1 MTPERWQQIRE
12 VFGSAI
18 ERAPGERA
26 AFVKQVCAGDEDLR
40 REVESLLASYERD
53 GSFLEEPA
61 FRVTD
66 EIESAEG
73 EMLSAGQSIGHYE
86 VISLLGE
93 GGMGEVYLARDERLG
108 RRVALKLLPA
118 RFTTDRERLRRFER
132 EAHAASVL
140 NHPNVC
146 TIHEVGETDEG
157 RHYIVI
163 EYVEGVTLREHIAGG
178 RLSVNEVLDI
188 STQIAAALS
197 AAHDEGIIHRD
208 IKPENVIIRRDGLVK
223 VLDFGLAKLTEHQ
236 QGVDLEAATR
246 AQVTT
251 HTGLVMGTPRY
262 MSPEQARGIA
272 IDARTD
278 IWSLGCVLYEMVTRR
293 VPFEGETNS
302 DVIVS
307 ILEREPPP
315 LVKHAPD
322 VPAELHR
329 IITKALRKDR
339 EERYQSTKDLALDLR
354 SLEEE
359 LEFSAKLDRSSRR
372 DASAPVIQERS
383 SEKRQTGT
391 AEVAG
396 PESNDLVSA
405 GARES
410 PQKSFTS
417 VSPVSAESSGTIT
430 PGKRGFALTLSVLAI
445 IVLAFALYMF
455 AVRRGPVAQ
464 FRTLAVLPFKPLSA
478 NDRDESLELGMA
490 DTLIAR
496 LSSVREIVVK
506 PVTAVRKYGGL
517 DQDAVAA
524 GRELAVEAVLDG
536 SLQRAGERV
545 RVSVRLLSVA
555 DGRQLWAGKFDEAFT
570 DIFAVQDAI
579 SERVAASLALRLSG
593 NERERLTKRDTE
605 NTEAY
610 QEYVRGRYHWNKR
623 TGEGFHQAIKHFQ
636 RAIEI
641 DAAYALAYAG
651 LADCYNLLGGYFLLP
666 PKESYPLGKAAA
678 TRALEIDESLPEA
691 HAALAFVKA
700 RYEWDWAGAET
711 EFRRAIDLN
720 QGYAVAR
727 SWYALYNLMAAA
739 GRVEEAI
746 REARRA
752 EQLDPAS
759 IAISV
764 NVGWVFYNSRQYDQ
778 AIAQSR
784 KTLEM
789 DRSFPPAYAT
799 LGLSFVQKG
808 MYAEAI
814 AACEEGLRH
823 RPDYSYLL
831 GILGFA
837 HAVSGREGEAQKVI
851 DRMNEEAARRYI
863 PPTLWA
869 QVYTGL
875 RERDRAF
882 EWLERG
888 YEERDARLPFLN
900 CDPAWDSLRSDPR
913 FANLLQRI
921 GLAK

>member
-18 ERAPGERA
+18 ERASVERA
-26 AFVKQVCAGDEDLR
+26 AFVKEVCAGDEDLR

-53 GSFLEEPA
+53 ESFLEQPA

-118 RFTTDRERLRRFER
+118 RFITDRERLRRFER

-188 STQIAAALS
+188 SAQIAAALS

-236 QGVDLEAATR
+236 PGVDLEAATR

-251 HTGLVMGTPRY
+251 RTGLVMGTPRY

-315 LVKHAPD
+315 LVKYAPD
-322 VPAELHR
+322 VPAELHQ

-383 SEKRQTGT
+383 SEKLQPGT
-391 AEVAG
+391 AEVTG
-396 PESNDLVSA
+396 PESNDLASA
-405 GARES
+405 
-410 PQKSFTS
+410 
-417 VSPVSAESSGTIT
+417 
-430 PGKRGFALTLSVLAI
+430 
-445 IVLAFALYMF
+445 
-455 AVRRGPVAQ
+455 
-464 FRTLAVLPFKPLSA
+464 
-478 NDRDESLELGMA
+478 
-490 DTLIAR
+490 
-496 LSSVREIVVK
+496 
-506 PVTAVRKYGGL
+506 
-517 DQDAVAA
+517 
-524 GRELAVEAVLDG
+524 
-536 SLQRAGERV
+536 RA
-545 RVSVRLLSVA
+545 
-555 DGRQLWAGKFDEAFT
+555 
-570 DIFAVQDAI
+570 
-579 SERVAASLALRLSG
+579 RVAAEVL
-593 NERERLTKRDTE
+593 
-605 NTEAY
+605 
-610 QEYVRGRYHWNKR
+610 H
-623 TGEGFHQAIKHFQ
+623 
-636 RAIEI
+636 
-641 DAAYALAYAG
+641 
-651 LADCYNLLGGYFLLP
+651 
-666 PKESYPLGKAAA
+666 
-678 TRALEIDESLPEA
+678 
-691 HAALAFVKA
+691 
-700 RYEWDWAGAET
+700 
-711 EFRRAIDLN
+711 
-720 QGYAVAR
+720 
-727 SWYALYNLMAAA
+727 
-739 GRVEEAI
+739 
-746 REARRA
+746 
-752 EQLDPAS
+752 
-759 IAISV
+759 
-764 NVGWVFYNSRQYDQ
+764 
-778 AIAQSR
+778 
-784 KTLEM
+784 
-789 DRSFPPAYAT
+789 
-799 LGLSFVQKG
+799 
-808 MYAEAI
+808 
-814 AACEEGLRH
+814 
-823 RPDYSYLL
+823 
-831 GILGFA
+831 
-837 HAVSGREGEAQKVI
+837 
-851 DRMNEEAARRYI
+851 
-863 PPTLWA
+863 
-869 QVYTGL
+869 
-875 RERDRAF
+875 
-882 EWLERG
+882 
-888 YEERDARLPFLN
+888 
-900 CDPAWDSLRSDPR
+900 
-913 FANLLQRI
+913 
-921 GLAK
+921 